1 MTDEHRNPSTAKDI
15 NQLVHD
21 IANLTYIPQLSA
33 GAAVHA
39 KMNMSVLI
47 ANFTIKI
54 RDRYLAQIQELERK
68 LYLAEKAVEDAEI
81 GGL

>member
-1 MTDEHRNPSTAKDI
+1 MTIEQRAQSNEDI
-15 NQLVHD
+15 NQLVHA
-21 IANLTYIPQLSA
+21 IANLSFIGQLSA
-33 GAAVHA
+33 EAAVHTRTQI
-39 KMNMSVLI
+39 SVLV

-54 RDRYLAQIQELERK
+54 RDPYIIKIQELERK